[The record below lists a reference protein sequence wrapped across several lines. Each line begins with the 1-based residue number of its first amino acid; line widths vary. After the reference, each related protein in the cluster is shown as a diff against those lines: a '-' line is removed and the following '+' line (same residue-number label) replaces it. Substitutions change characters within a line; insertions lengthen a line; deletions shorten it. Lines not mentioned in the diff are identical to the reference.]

1 MHAPMVG
8 TSVVERGRTEA
19 TQVILTPNIH
29 PPPEELVVFFF
40 FLSSSSSRRH

>member
-1 MHAPMVG
+1 MRPWWAVG

-29 PPPEELVVFFF
+29 PPPEEELVFFF
-40 FLSSSSSRRH
+40 LVVAPSLD